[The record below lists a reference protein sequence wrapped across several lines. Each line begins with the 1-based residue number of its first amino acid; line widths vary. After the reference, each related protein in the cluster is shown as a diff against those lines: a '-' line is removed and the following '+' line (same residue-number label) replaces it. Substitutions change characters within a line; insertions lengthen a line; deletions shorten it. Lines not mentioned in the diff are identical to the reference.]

1 MKTQDGRQRSL
12 LRWVLPLAA
21 AGCLAAVT
29 NSVHAQPTNT
39 ILKTVEVPLPSGV
52 VVTPD
57 NKYVYVVSNNYDAL
71 YRIDISTQT
80 VESNT
85 IALGGN
91 AQFLAIAP
99 KGGEVLVA
107 NPVDGYNGGIWGVPG
122 TVSVITGA
130 QSTTPSLKQVIAGMG
145 VYANCVGINPTGT
158 QAWVGNQFEG
168 DCSVINLLK
177 NTVSPYPIQTG
188 DGPVCIKFTA
198 DGKNAYVV
206 NYYDNTVDEI
216 NVATQLIVGN
226 PVPVAEYPTHI
237 AITPDGTKAYVSG
250 FSGSVSVIDT
260 ATNTV
265 TTTIAITTSEYGNYW
280 FGSAMTP
287 DGLYLYVPNQNAQ
300 TVVMI
305 STATDTIVG
314 SPITLGQTPGTIAIS
329 PNGKF
334 AYINQ
339 MYNWTVA
346 IVKITGG

>member
-1 MKTQDGRQRSL
+1 M
-12 LRWVLPLAA
+12 LRWALPLAV
-21 AGCLAAVT
+21 AGCLAAAM
-29 NSVHAQPTNT
+29 NSVNGQPTNT
-39 ILKTVEVPLPSGV
+39 ILKTVEVPLPSSA

-57 NKYVYVVSNNYDAL
+57 NKYVYVVSNVYDAL

-85 IALGGN
+85 IALDGN
-91 AQFLAIAP
+91 PQLTAITP

-122 TVSVITGA
+122 TVSLITGA
-130 QSTTPSLKQVIAGMG
+130 ESTTPSLKQVITGMG
-145 VYANCVGINPTGT
+145 TYADCVGINPTGT
-158 QAWVGNQFEG
+158 QAWVGNEFEG
-168 DCSVINLLK
+168 DCSVINLSK
-177 NTVSPYPIQTG
+177 NTVLRYPIQTG
-188 DGPVCIKFTA
+188 DGPVCIKFMP
-198 DGKNAYVV
+198 DGKHAYVV
-206 NYYDNTVDEI
+206 NFYDNTVDEI

-226 PVPVAEYPTHI
+226 PIPVAEYPTHI

-260 ATNTV
+260 ASNTV
-265 TTTIAITTSEYGNYW
+265 TATIPITTSEYGNYW
-280 FGSAMTP
+280 LGSAMTP

-305 STATDTIVG
+305 STATDTVVG
-314 SPITLGQTPGTIAIS
+314 NPITLGQTPGTMAIS

-346 IVKITGG
+346 IVQITGG